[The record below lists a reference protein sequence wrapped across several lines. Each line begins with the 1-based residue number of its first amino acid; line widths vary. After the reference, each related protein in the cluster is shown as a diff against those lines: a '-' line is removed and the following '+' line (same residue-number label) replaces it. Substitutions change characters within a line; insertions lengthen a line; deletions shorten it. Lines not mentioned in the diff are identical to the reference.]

1 MKEEFDFYAYLMR
14 MKYIKRWALMRSTSE
29 ENIMEHSWEV
39 AVIAHALAIIKNEKF
54 GGSVDEYKTLCLA
67 VYHETSEVVTG
78 DLPTPIKYFNREIN
92 SAYKSLEKDANE
104 RLIAKLPEEL
114 QNRYREFILYDPGSE
129 EHKLMKYADRICAYI
144 KCLEELKV
152 GNKEF
157 LKAKEPIGKE
167 LSDADDEAVKYFIK
181 NVLPTFSKT
190 LDELEM

>member
-14 MKYIKRWALMRSTSE
+14 MKYIKRWVLMRSTSE

-114 QNRYREFILYDPGSE
+114 QNRYREFILDDPSSE

-157 LKAKEPIGKE
+157 LKAKESIGKE

>member
-54 GGSVDEYKTLCLA
+54 GGKVDEYKTLCLA

-114 QNRYREFILYDPGSE
+114 QNRYREFILDDPSSE
-129 EHKLMKYADRICAYI
+129 EHKLMKYADRIGAYI

-157 LKAKEPIGKE
+157 LKAKESIGKE
-167 LSDADDEAVKYFIK
+167 LSNADDEAVKYFIK
-181 NVLPTFSKT
+181 NVLPTFAKT

>member
-114 QNRYREFILYDPGSE
+114 QNRYREFILDDPGSE
-129 EHKLMKYADRICAYI
+129 EHKLMKYADRIGAYI

-157 LKAKEPIGKE
+157 LKAKESIGKE

>member
-114 QNRYREFILYDPGSE
+114 QNRYREFILDDPGSE

-157 LKAKEPIGKE
+157 LKAKESIGKE

>member
-78 DLPTPIKYFNREIN
+78 DMPTPIKYFNREIN

-114 QNRYREFILYDPGSE
+114 QNRYREFILDDPGSE

-157 LKAKEPIGKE
+157 LKAKESIGKE
-167 LSDADDEAVKYFIK
+167 LSNADDEAVKYFIK

>member
-1 MKEEFDFYAYLMR
+1 MSKDFDFYAYLMR

-39 AVIAHALAIIKNEKF
+39 AVVAHALAVIRNRMF
-54 GGSVDEYKTLCLA
+54 GGCVDEYKTLCLA

-78 DLPTPIKYFNREIN
+78 DLPTPIKYFNRDIN
-92 SAYKSLEKDANE
+92 SAYKNLEKDANE
-104 RLIAKLPEEL
+104 RLISKLPEEL
-114 QNRYREFILYDPGSE
+114 QSCYADFILDDPNSE

-157 LKAKEPIGKE
+157 LKAKEAIGKE
-167 LSDADDEAVKYFIK
+167 LNAVTDDAVVYFRK

>member
-54 GGSVDEYKTLCLA
+54 GGKVDEYKTLCLA

-114 QNRYREFILYDPGSE
+114 QNRYREFILDAPSSE
-129 EHKLMKYADRICAYI
+129 EHKLMKYADRIGAYI

-157 LKAKEPIGKE
+157 LKAKESIGKE
-167 LSDADDEAVKYFIK
+167 LSNADDEAVKYFIK